1 MDTYQV
7 LEPEPYTD
15 PNGVLWAKACKVHEF
30 GTNYNGAQEF
40 ALKMGYEF
48 RMNFWDNIAV
58 TVDIPKETGK

>member
-7 LEPEPYTD
+7 LQPKPFTE
-15 PNGVLWAKACKVHEF
+15 NGILWANACKVHEF
-30 GTNYNGAQEF
+30 GTNYNGAKEF

-48 RMNFWDNIAV
+48 RMNLWGNIAV